1 MGFTLPNN
9 NCFFSNYHLKTI
21 TPFPKNHDLL
31 PLKIATRLFY
41 SVLGFLY
48 KIAYLFL
55 KVINGIASLLSSTS
69 PLSDLNTL
77 GHPPGYSILMAGVFS
92 LLGESNPAIQFVQ
105 IICDALAAV
114 MIFLIVAELF
124 PLGAAVIA
132 GMLAA
137 LSPQFAWNSVLL
149 LPDSLAV
156 LPILI
161 AIYCL
166 ARAVRRPR
174 LVTFIITGV
183 LVGLSCWLRANAM
196 LLTFFFAAAV
206 PLLIKGERKWRYALT
221 VVCGTLLIVLPLT
234 IRNAIVFHR
243 FIPLSLGAGQTLLE
257 GIADYD
263 PQGRFGIPNTDVGIM
278 KQEAEQFQRPD
289 YYGMLFNPDGVERE
303 RARLNPGFTF
313 DSFVTGKA
321 NQLARA
327 AAIQVSE
334 NPGISYNPLFVYGG
348 VGLGKTHLVQAI
360 GNFVASQRPDAK
372 IRYIHAEQYVTDVV
386 RAYQQKSFDEFK
398 RYYHSLDLLLIDDIQ
413 FFSNKG
419 RTQEEFFYAFNA
431 LVEAH
436 KQIVITCDTY
446 PKEISGMEER
456 LISRFGW
463 GLTVAIEP
471 PELEMRVAIVLKK
484 AEAESV
490 VLSEDIAFFI
500 AKHIRSNVRE
510 LEGALKK
517 VLAFSRFNARE
528 LSLDLAKDALRDI
541 LNVAN
546 RQITVENIQK
556 TVAEFFKLKISD
568 MHSKR
573 RTRNVARPRQVAM
586 ALAKDLTQMSLP
598 EIGEAFGNRDHTTV
612 LHACR
617 MIASLRKQD
626 SVMNR
631 DYLVLEQV
639 LKG

>member
-1 MGFTLPNN
+1 MQNLWDACLRRLEQELPAQQFN
-9 NCFFSNYHLKTI
+9 TWI
-21 TPFPKNHDLL
+21 
-31 PLKIATRLFY
+31 R
-41 SVLGFLY
+41 
-48 KIAYLFL
+48 
-55 KVINGIASLLSSTS
+55 
-69 PLSDLNTL
+69 PLSPESGAPNDTL
-77 GHPPGYSILMAGVFS
+77 I
-92 LLGESNPAIQFVQ
+92 
-105 IICDALAAV
+105 LAAPNRFV
-114 MIFLIVAELF
+114 LELVRERF
-124 PLGAAVIA
+124 ASRIER
-132 GMLAA
+132 LAA
-137 LSPQFAWNSVLL
+137 EASGKELGVRL
-149 LPDSLAV
+149 V
-156 LPILI
+156 
-161 AIYCL
+161 L
-166 ARAVRRPR
+166 ARGAEAPVRSAPSAVRAQAEP
-174 LVTFIITGV
+174 VV
-183 LVGLSCWLRANAM
+183 Q
-196 LLTFFFAAAV
+196 
-206 PLLIKGERKWRYALT
+206 ER
-221 VVCGTLLIVLPLT
+221 
-234 IRNAIVFHR
+234 
-243 FIPLSLGAGQTLLE
+243 S
-257 GIADYD
+257 
-263 PQGRFGIPNTDVGIM
+263 
-278 KQEAEQFQRPD
+278 
-289 YYGMLFNPDGVERE
+289 
-303 RARLNPGFTF
+303 RLNRGFTF

-327 AAIQVSE
+327 AAIQVAE
-334 NPGISYNPLFVYGG
+334 NPGTSYNPLFVYGG

-360 GNFVASQRPDAK
+360 GNQLADRNPQAR

-446 PKEISGMEER
+446 PKEIAGMEER

-484 AEAESV
+484 AEADAV
-490 VLSEDIAFFI
+490 QVSEEIAFFI

-517 VLAFSRFNARE
+517 VLAFSRFTGRE
-528 LSLDLAKDALRDI
+528 LSLDLAKEALRDI
-541 LNVAN
+541 LNLN
-546 RQITVENIQK
+546 SRQVSVEGIQK
-556 TVAEFFKLKISD
+556 TVAEYFKIKISD
-568 MHSKR
+568 MHSKKR
-573 RTRNVARPRQVAM
+573 SRNVARPRQVAM

-617 MIASLRKQD
+617 TIASLRARD
-626 SVMNR
+626 TSLNR

>member
-1 MGFTLPNN
+1 MQNLWDACLRRLEQELPAQQFNTWIRPLAPESGAPNDTL
-9 NCFFSNYHLKTI
+9 I
-21 TPFPKNHDLL
+21 
-31 PLKIATRLFY
+31 
-41 SVLGFLY
+41 
-48 KIAYLFL
+48 
-55 KVINGIASLLSSTS
+55 
-69 PLSDLNTL
+69 
-77 GHPPGYSILMAGVFS
+77 
-92 LLGESNPAIQFVQ
+92 
-105 IICDALAAV
+105 LAAPNRFV
-114 MIFLIVAELF
+114 LELVRERF
-124 PLGAAVIA
+124 AARIER
-132 GMLAA
+132 LAA
-137 LSPQFAWNSVLL
+137 EASGKELGVRL
-149 LPDSLAV
+149 V
-156 LPILI
+156 
-161 AIYCL
+161 L
-166 ARAVRRPR
+166 ARGAEAP
-174 LVTFIITGV
+174 
-183 LVGLSCWLRANAM
+183 A
-196 LLTFFFAAAV
+196 
-206 PLLIKGERKWRYALT
+206 
-221 VVCGTLLIVLPLT
+221 
-234 IRNAIVFHR
+234 RNA
-243 FIPLSLGAGQTLLE
+243 SAQ
-257 GIADYD
+257 
-263 PQGRFGIPNTDVGIM
+263 NTVRAPAEPVV
-278 KQEAEQFQRPD
+278 QERS
-289 YYGMLFNPDGVERE
+289 
-303 RARLNPGFTF
+303 RLNRGFTF

-327 AAIQVSE
+327 AAIQVAE

-360 GNFVASQRPDAK
+360 GNQVADRRPQAR

-446 PKEISGMEER
+446 PKEIAGMEER

-484 AEAESV
+484 AEADAV
-490 VLSEDIAFFI
+490 QVSEEIAFFI

-517 VLAFSRFNARE
+517 VLAFSRFTGRE
-528 LSLDLAKDALRDI
+528 LSLDLAKEALRDI
-541 LNVAN
+541 LNLN
-546 RQITVENIQK
+546 SRQVSVEGIQK
-556 TVAEFFKLKISD
+556 TVAEYFKIKMSD
-568 MHSKR
+568 MHSKKR
-573 RTRNVARPRQVAM
+573 SRNVARPRQVAM

-617 MIASLRKQD
+617 TIASLRARD
-626 SVMNR
+626 TSLNR

>member
-1 MGFTLPNN
+1 MQNLWDVCLRRLESELPAQQ
-9 NCFFSNYHLKTI
+9 F
-21 TPFPKNHDLL
+21 
-31 PLKIATRLFY
+31 
-41 SVLGFLY
+41 
-48 KIAYLFL
+48 
-55 KVINGIASLLSSTS
+55 
-69 PLSDLNTL
+69 NT
-77 GHPPGYSILMAGVFS
+77 
-92 LLGESNPAIQFVQ
+92 
-105 IICDALAAV
+105 
-114 MIFLIVAELF
+114 
-124 PLGAAVIA
+124 
-132 GMLAA
+132 
-137 LSPQFAWNSVLL
+137 W
-149 LPDSLAV
+149 
-156 LPILI
+156 
-161 AIYCL
+161 
-166 ARAVRRPR
+166 
-174 LVTFIITGV
+174 
-183 LVGLSCWLRANAM
+183 
-196 LLTFFFAAAV
+196 
-206 PLLIKGERKWRYALT
+206 
-221 VVCGTLLIVLPLT
+221 
-234 IRNAIVFHR
+234 IR
-243 FIPLSLGAGQTLLE
+243 PLSLEPGAPDAGSLTLAAPNRFVLE
-257 GIADYD
+257 L
-263 PQGRFGIPNTDVGIM
+263 V
-278 KQEAEQFQRPD
+278 
-289 YYGMLFNPDGVERE
+289 RE
-303 RARLNPGFTF
+303 RFSSRIEKLFAEEGADSIRLKLVLARGADGAVRPIPSSAQVQPAAPSPVSVSRPPPTLGPARLNPSFTF

-327 AAIQVSE
+327 AAIQVAE

-360 GNFVASQRPDAK
+360 GNFVAQQRPNAK

-484 AEAESV
+484 AEGEAADV
-490 VLSEDIAFFI
+490 SEDIAFFI

-517 VLAFSRFNARE
+517 VLAYSRFNNRE
-528 LSLDLAKDALRDI
+528 MSLDLAKEALRDI

-556 TVAEFFKLKISD
+556 TVAEFFKLKIAD
-568 MHSKR
+568 MHSKKR
-573 RTRNVARPRQVAM
+573 SRNVARPRQVAM
-586 ALAKDLTQMSLP
+586 ALAKDLTHMSLP

-617 MIASLRKQD
+617 TIATLRKQD
-626 SVMNR
+626 AGLNR